1 MSNILYKNYY
11 TDSFQKETKYIL
23 AGFDLD
29 HTIIK
34 PKSGNVF
41 PKDKDDWVILY
52 SEIKM
57 KLQSIPNNT
66 IIVIFS
72 NQKGLKISEND
83 FINKIDNIQLLLG
96 VKFIFIAALEDDI
109 FRKPRIGMY
118 KYIKQHLEIKFNKK
132 ESFYVGDM
140 AGRSNDKY
148 DTDLK
153 FAKNIKANF
162 MTPEMYF
169 LNKNKEEYK
178 LSGYLLNNTNI
189 YMNLNLNISNKS
201 MVIIS
206 GYPGSGKSFLAKELI
221 ENNNKITL
229 ISKDI
234 YKNKFDNILQEKLEK
249 SESIIVEGLYYNNIN
264 RMKLKEL
271 ASIYDYTTVY
281 IHVTTNYDLSY
292 HLNLYRK
299 LYENKNYQL
308 GSSAPPTNVPDKL
321 LTTSQLGSSALPTN
335 VPEIVFMKYRKMF
348 EPINNNDWNEYY
360 EYHPNINDKINK
372 YFLY

>member
-1 MSNILYKNYY
+1 MSNIMFKNYY
-11 TDSFQKETKYIL
+11 TDSFQKENKYIL

-41 PKDKDDWVILY
+41 PKNKDDWMLLY
-52 SEIKM
+52 PEVKTT
-57 KLQSIPNNT
+57 LQSIPNNN

-72 NQKGLKISEND
+72 NQKGLKISEED
-83 FINKIDNIQLLLG
+83 YMTKIDNIQQSLG
-96 VKFIFIAALEDDI
+96 VEFIFIAALDDDI

-118 KYIKQHLEIKFNKK
+118 LYIKQHLGIKFDKE

-148 DTDLK
+148 DTDIK
-153 FAKNIKANF
+153 FAMNIKANF

-178 LSGYLLNNTNI
+178 LSGYLLNNTNT
-189 YMNLNLNISNKS
+189 NNIIPTFTEKSNTLI
-201 MVIIS
+201 IIS
-206 GYPGSGKSFLAKELI
+206 GYPGSGKTFLANNIK
-221 ENNNKITL
+221 NNNNFIL

-234 YKNKFDNILQEKLEK
+234 YKNKFDNILLENLKL
-249 SESIIVEGLYYNNIN
+249 SNPIIVEGLFYNNMLRYKIKDVANKYNYNIN
-264 RMKLKEL
+264 
-271 ASIYDYTTVY
+271 Y

-299 LYENKNYQL
+299 LYENKN
-308 GSSAPPTNVPDKL
+308 S
-321 LTTSQLGSSALPTN
+321 
-335 VPEIVFMKYRKMF
+335 VPEIVYMKYRNMF
-348 EPINNNDWNEYY
+348 EPIIPSDWNKYY
-360 EYHPNINDKINK
+360 EYHPEITNKINK
-372 YFLY
+372 FFLY